1 MSPERGRPAGGR
13 GALAGVSDLDHR
25 GYSVQEL
32 STERVGEFETK
43 LMRINVGPQH
53 PSTHGVLRLVVDLDG
68 ERIVRI
74 TPQIGYLHTGFEK
87 TMENRTYQQC
97 VTYSNRMDY
106 VNGFGHDLAYVLS
119 AEQLLDARVPE
130 RAQRVRVILT
140 ELNRIASHLVFFGT
154 GLLDMGALTLFFY
167 TMREREQIMQMFE
180 MVSGVR
186 MNYGYFR
193 VGGLYD
199 DLPDGF
205 EARARSFLDGFPRMM
220 DQYAAL
226 FAKNDIYLA
235 RTKGVGVIPRE
246 TAIASGLTGPSARA
260 SGVRIDQRKDAPYSG
275 YQDYDFDVP
284 TSEVGDAH
292 ARFEMRFLEME
303 QSLRICRQALDL
315 LEPGPIK
322 DPDRRISL
330 PPRHELETSMEAV
343 IFHFKLV
350 TEGFHPP
357 RGEAY
362 VATESARGELGYHI
376 VSDGGSMPYRVKV
389 RVPSLINLQ
398 SLEACC
404 VGGLFADMVVN
415 IATLDPVMGDVDK

>member
-1 MSPERGRPAGGR
+1 MTLKNRDAETPATAPELPG
-13 GALAGVSDLDHR
+13 S
-25 GYSVQEL
+25 EFK
-32 STERVGEFETK
+32 TEM
-43 LMRINVGPQH
+43 MRINVGPQH

-68 ERIVRI
+68 ELIAGIR
-74 TPQIGYLHTGFEK
+74 PQIGYLHTGFEK

-106 VNGFGHDLAYVLS
+106 LHGFGHDLAYVLA
-119 AEQLLDARVPE
+119 AEKLVDAQVPE
-130 RAQRVRVILT
+130 RAQRIRVILT

-167 TMREREQIMQMFE
+167 TMRERERILDIFE

-193 VGGLYD
+193 VGGLSH

-205 EARARSFLDGFPRMM
+205 EEAVKAFLAEFPRMLE
-220 DQYAAL
+220 QYAIM
-226 FAKNDIYLA
+226 FVKNDIFVN
-235 RTKGVGVIPRE
+235 RTKGVGVLSRE
-246 TAIASGLTGPSARA
+246 MALDLGLTGPSLRA
-260 SGVRIDQRKDAPYSG
+260 SGVPLDFRKAQPYSG
-275 YQDYDFDVP
+275 YDGYDFAVP
-284 TSEVGDAH
+284 TRDEGDAYS
-292 ARFEMRFLEME
+292 RFMVRFDEMYE
-303 QSLRICRQALDL
+303 SLRIVAQALER
-315 LEPGPIK
+315 LEPGPVS

-330 PPRHELETSMEAV
+330 PPRSELEHSMEAV

-357 RGEAY
+357 RGEVY
-362 VATESARGELGYHI
+362 VATESARGELGYYL

-398 SLEACC
+398 AIEPTCL
-404 VGGLFADMVVN
+404 GGLFADMVVN
-415 IATLDPVMGDVDK
+415 IASLDPVLGDVDK